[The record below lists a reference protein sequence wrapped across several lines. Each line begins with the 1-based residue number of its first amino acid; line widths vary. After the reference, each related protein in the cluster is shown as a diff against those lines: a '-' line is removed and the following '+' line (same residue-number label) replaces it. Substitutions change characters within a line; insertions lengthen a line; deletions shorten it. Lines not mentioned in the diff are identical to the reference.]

1 MDELTTI
8 QYGDNEILTRDAF
21 NPSISHAYAE
31 YDLFFYQTRD
41 TLQDPERYR
50 SFLKSVERQFRAS
63 DAYKMYKARLMNM
76 GMDHCQIMGNISAED
91 SKSNVE
97 IELHHN
103 IINLFDICILISKHV
118 LNTVG
123 LISSF
128 DLIHLLIEEHF
139 NDNVGCTFL
148 SVTAHEMYTNDP
160 YAYIPPDMTWG
171 KWWVLLDKYKYGI
184 TYDIA
189 KKVIEYINKY
199 NQVMPVSID
208 IHHQEEILNFAYYN
222 DYGVPRDQLN
232 YMNTDFINQHAAPI
246 QIEAKPISYLDGE
259 YRNVY

>member
-1 MDELTTI
+1 MDDLTTVR
-8 QYGDNEILTRDAF
+8 YGDNEILTRDAF
-21 NPSISHAYAE
+21 NPSISHALAE

-50 SFLKSVERQFRAS
+50 AFLKSAERQFRAS
-63 DAYKMYKARLMNM
+63 DAYKMYKARLMSM

-123 LISSF
+123 ILSSF
-128 DLIHLLIEEHF
+128 DLIHLLIQEHF
-139 NDNVGCTFL
+139 NDNIACTFL
-148 SVTAHEMYTNDP
+148 STTAHEMYTNDP
-160 YAYIPPDMTWG
+160 TAYIPPDMTWG

-199 NQVMPVSID
+199 NQLMPVSID
-208 IHHQEEILNFAYYN
+208 VRHQEEILNFAYYN
-222 DYGVPRDQLN
+222 DYGVPRDQLG
-232 YMNTDFINQHAAPI
+232 YMGTEIMPNSMPAR
-246 QIEAKPISYLDGE
+246 IEAKPMSYLDGE
-259 YRNVY
+259 YKNFY

>member
-1 MDELTTI
+1 MDELSTVR
-8 QYGDNEILTRDAF
+8 YGDNEILTRDAF
-21 NPSISHAYAE
+21 NPSISHALAE

-50 SFLKSVERQFRAS
+50 AFLKSAERQFRAS
-63 DAYKMYKARLMNM
+63 DAYKMYKARLMSM

-123 LISSF
+123 IISSF
-128 DLIHLLIEEHF
+128 DLVHLLIQEHF
-139 NDNVGCTFL
+139 NDNIACTFL
-148 SVTAHEMYTNDP
+148 STTAHEMYTNDP
-160 YAYIPPDMTWG
+160 TAYIPPDMTWG
-171 KWWVLLDKYKYGI
+171 KWWVLLDRYKYGI

-199 NQVMPVSID
+199 NQLMPVSID
-208 IHHQEEILNFAYYN
+208 IRHQEEILSFAYYN
-222 DYGVPRDQLN
+222 DYGVPRDQLG
-232 YMNTDFINQHAAPI
+232 YMGTEIIPNGTPARL
-246 QIEAKPISYLDGE
+246 EAKPMTYLDGE
-259 YRNVY
+259 YKNFY